1 MLSMTIR
8 ILFAVA
14 LAATALPLHAQ
25 SDLLDKA
32 VAKYE
37 KTTTA
42 RAEFKQTL
50 TNPLTGSTSMTRGVL
65 LRRAPN
71 MLSVK
76 FDGVDGDR
84 LVADGTSLWIYSP
97 MSAPGQVIKLPN
109 SGGAMNNVDPGS
121 QFLVAPR
128 KKYNIKSL
136 GAATVG
142 GRSTQMFQLI
152 PRQQTAFTKA
162 VVWIDAADASVRK
175 FETTDANG
183 LNRVVEILKW
193 KPNVVIPKSAF
204 RFVPPAGTRVVD
216 QSAFT
221 GAR

>member
-1 MLSMTIR
+1 MTYR
-8 ILFAVA
+8 ILFAAA
-14 LAATALPLHAQ
+14 LAVAIPAQGQ
-25 SDLLDKA
+25 SDLLDRA

-42 RAEFKQTL
+42 RADFKQTL
-50 TNPLTGSTSMTRGVL
+50 TNPLTGSTSISRGVL

-71 MLSVK
+71 LLSVK
-76 FDGVDGDR
+76 FSGADGDK

-97 MSAPGQVIKLPN
+97 MSAPGQVLKLPN

-128 KKYNIKSL
+128 KKYNIKAL
-136 GAATVG
+136 GSSTVG
-142 GRSTQMFQLI
+142 GRGTQMFQLI

-162 VVWIDAADASVRK
+162 IVWIDAADASVRK

-183 LNRVVEILKW
+183 LKRVVEILSW
-193 KPNVVIPKSAF
+193 KPNVSIPKSAF

-216 QSAFT
+216 QAALT